1 MIKKILVTVIAL
13 SLFAC
18 TSGKLE
24 QLGGVRTLSAFKG
37 YIVKNKVKKVCENM
51 LNGSYLVGDTIYRVQ
66 ISKDILL
73 KEVDITRYDFETYNL
88 GDTIK

>member
-1 MIKKILVTVIAL
+1 MKKILVTVMAL

-24 QLGGVRTLSAFKG
+24 QLGGVRTLSAFRG
-37 YIVKNKVKKVCENM
+37 YIVKNEVCENM